1 MEENNDTSYSLA
13 DMSFLEDVTLI
24 VNSLQGLQQ
33 LHSPNSSFEEI
44 PNSLMSKEACFAKA
58 LKLASKQDNM
68 LHKGEDSN
76 TEEDNESIQTTRKLD
91 RGSAKKVNS

>member
-1 MEENNDTSYSLA
+1 
-13 DMSFLEDVTLI
+13 
-24 VNSLQGLQQ
+24 
-33 LHSPNSSFEEI
+33 
-44 PNSLMSKEACFAKA
+44 
-58 LKLASKQDNM
+58 M